1 MQFTTWNCHILYV
14 VFMVGGCLM
23 GQSAVAGDT
32 TDFSWTMT
40 SATCDVATTP
50 TGALD
55 LGYIDPYPLV
65 SGVSWTRSADRSLMV
80 DLTCTGTAGTGVR
93 PSVKVSGTS
102 MASASGSTDTPY
114 NYLYKDSGTSV
125 GYGVILRK
133 LNAAG
138 GSEAGDIKVKNGE
151 FLYVPKD
158 ASGNTWYG
166 TGETLPAT
174 VSIPLTAAVACGE
187 ASVAWCQSA
196 GMSSGTLLAAIS
208 FEFAYR

>member
-1 MQFTTWNCHILYV
+1 MQFTTWNCHILC
-14 VFMVGGCLM
+14 MVMMAGGCLM
-23 GQSAVAGDT
+23 SRSAVAGDT

-40 SATCDVATTP
+40 SATCDVTTTP
-50 TGALD
+50 VGALD
-55 LGYIDPYPLV
+55 LGFIDPNPLV
-65 SGVSWTRSADRSLMV
+65 SGVSWTRSADRSLTV

-102 MASASGSTDTPY
+102 MASASGDTGTPF
-114 NYLYKDSGTSV
+114 NYLFKDSGTSV

-138 GSEAGDIKVKNGE
+138 GSNTDDIKVKNGE
-151 FLYVPKD
+151 FLFVPKD

-187 ASVAWCQSA
+187 ASVAWCQST
-196 GMSSGTLLAAIS
+196 GMSPGTLLAAIN